1 MTPASSN
8 FAALHP
14 RAAPRVGARAH
25 RTNFL
30 IETLILAAVLFN
42 AGLAVVNAH
51 VLPLTSASVIATE
64 VLILSG
70 CAGLIALTLRQ
81 DDKPWLILML
91 AILWIGLASSLMR
104 EQLAAKSIRDV
115 AIIPIFVMLG
125 LRYSASP
132 VRLFTAVQL
141 AVFAVVLIEAIDQDL
156 FATLFAVKSYYIN
169 TRDFSDENFWNEA
182 SELFVSATRPGERF
196 LPFFD
201 LHRMSS
207 VFLEPVSLG
216 NYVCILVIFL
226 AAYWRELT
234 RRQKAWFVVSTL
246 VLLAACDGRLA
257 TVTSLAIIGVSLI
270 VVALPQRIFAVYLP
284 GAVVGACI
292 LVFLIAPQATG
303 DNFAGRLAFTVQLL
317 SHMSLA
323 DLFAASP
330 AKVIGR
336 HYDSGLTYLIV
347 TQTFLGAAL
356 LWATITLV
364 PDIRSRRQAVIVH
377 GTCLFVAF
385 NLLISYS
392 VFSLK
397 TAALLWF
404 LYGTALQTAAPR
416 TITDT

>member
-8 FAALHP
+8 FAALRP

-51 VLPLTSASVIATE
+51 VLPLTSAYVIATE

-141 AVFAVVLIEAIDQDL
+141 AVFAVVLIEAIDQHL

-196 LPFFD
+196 IPFFD

-270 VVALPQRIFAVYLP
+270 VVALPQRIFAFYLP

-303 DNFAGRLAFTVQLL
+303 DNFAGRLAFMVQLL

-356 LWATITLV
+356 LWATVTLV